1 MRKKKILKFMS
12 AVLVGVMLLSLAGCG
27 DEKDS
32 DSSVEDID
40 YSVGLNA
47 DGTLKDI
54 DPADYVELADYKA
67 IEIPQADVAVTDEAL
82 QSQIDSILSE
92 YPDTV
97 QVKDREVKDGDSV
110 NIDYVGRALTE
121 RNSTVEIQT
130 ERELP

>member
-1 MRKKKILKFMS
+1 MS

-82 QSQIDSILSE
+82 SRRRQHFVRISRYGSGE
-92 YPDTV
+92 GP
-97 QVKDREVKDGDSV
+97 RGE
-110 NIDYVGRALTE
+110 GR
-121 RNSTVEIQT
+121 
-130 ERELP
+130 

>member
-1 MRKKKILKFMS
+1 MVVYRLNSFTVNYGYLWGKGKHMRKKKILKFMS

-67 IEIPQADVAVTDEAL
+67 KEIPQAVL
-82 QSQIDSILSE
+82 QSQMKRFSRTSTAFLSRISRYGSGE
-92 YPDTV
+92 GP
-97 QVKDREVKDGDSV
+97 RGE
-110 NIDYVGRALTE
+110 GR
-121 RNSTVEIQT
+121 
-130 ERELP
+130 